1 MTYWGLSINT
11 TGAEAPI
18 VFMAAF
24 AACAVTSMAWT
35 VGDKAYAMIWLA
47 TLAAAFVLGLGLRP
61 RRVLLAYAALCA
73 PSYALWLWWPALLN
87 PNYVGCAL
95 VIALAVSLAYRLWWA
110 APLYALGI
118 LTTSSRGAIIA
129 GGLTL
134 GAYGARRYPFVALG
148 LFALAVFLALFVKTW
163 GQLDISIYQR
173 LGVWQDT
180 LNHLSVFGSG
190 FGSFQYAY
198 TAFPVKTNMTAI
210 IAPHA
215 YNDALELVFELGI
228 GAIPFW
234 YLIALCF
241 EADRPERLV
250 LFSGLVAGLTY
261 FPLYIPIVA
270 HIIFFVIGHL
280 ASERKSNGSL
290 AFSCPS
296 LSQG

>member
-61 RRVLLAYAALCA
+61 RRGLLAYAALCA
-73 PSYALWLWWPALLN
+73 PS
-87 PNYVGCAL
+87 
-95 VIALAVSLAYRLWWA
+95 YRLWWA

-148 LFALAVFLALFVKTW
+148 LFALAVFL
-163 GQLDISIYQR
+163 
-173 LGVWQDT
+173 
-180 LNHLSVFGSG
+180 
-190 FGSFQYAY
+190 
-198 TAFPVKTNMTAI
+198 
-210 IAPHA
+210 
-215 YNDALELVFELGI
+215 
-228 GAIPFW
+228 
-234 YLIALCF
+234 
-241 EADRPERLV
+241 
-250 LFSGLVAGLTY
+250 
-261 FPLYIPIVA
+261 
-270 HIIFFVIGHL
+270 
-280 ASERKSNGSL
+280 
-290 AFSCPS
+290 
-296 LSQG
+296 